1 VSEDPRNRCPLF
13 LRVRQAVALPIYT
26 LALVLDVAAAALGRL
41 GALIAG
47 DDWPG

>member
-1 VSEDPRNRCPLF
+1 
-13 LRVRQAVALPIYT
+13 VRQAVALPIYT